1 MHVLTNDSPED
12 SEIEVQNMRSGI
24 GKLVP
29 FESVWG
35 HWAGGQYTRLEMS
48 QFRFAN
54 SSNRTWTEY

>member
-35 HWAGGQYTRLEMS
+35 HWAGGK
-48 QFRFAN
+48 
-54 SSNRTWTEY
+54 